1 MKTVYSKF
9 YKVDN
14 VTQMASEA
22 NFEVPV
28 NINAYIQDLIE
39 DCTKK
44 AGDREYKFDE
54 TRTTT
59 QPRVMNIINDEKR
72 DATALALA
80 DRLTKVEHRRN
91 EQYSQLKGEI
101 PTGILLVAYVDMEL
115 DGQSEFKVII
125 AKADY
130 TEFIEEITGQ
140 KKAGLPTKKKL
151 FKSFIVN
158 VTWEDGVPK
167 LSNLKTYDP
176 KKDTA
181 SYWWDDFLELSE
193 VRTNAENTQNAMK
206 LLKKEILTPIK
217 EQHKEAYLPLYNAT
231 VRYMRTRGSFDLE
244 YFRDNV
250 FGAQVIND
258 PTFNMEKWKNKIT
271 KLTKEEKRF
280 DRVFEKQ
287 PEVVKERSFSTE
299 LELTPLIELRIKN
312 NFSTQDTV
320 IRARRD
326 EGDDGIFIKS
336 DSGYKFAKGLE
347 NPEN

>member
-1 MKTVYSKF
+1 MRTVYSKF

-14 VTQMASEA
+14 AAQEA
-22 NFEVPV
+22 TEAIFEVPV
-28 NINAYIQDLIE
+28 NINAYVQELIE

-44 AGDREYKFDE
+44 AGDREYKFDT

-59 QPRVMNIINDEKR
+59 QPRVMNIVNGVDR
-72 DATALALA
+72 DATSLALA
-80 DRLTKVEHRRN
+80 DRLTKVEHKSN
-91 EQYSQLKGEI
+91 EQHKQLKGEI

-115 DGQSEFKVII
+115 DGRNEFKVIL

-130 TEFIEEITGQ
+130 TEFIEEVTGQ
-140 KKAGLPTKKKL
+140 KKTGLPTKKKL
-151 FKSFIVN
+151 FKSFIAN
-158 VTWEDGVPK
+158 VTWEGGNAR
-167 LSNLKTYDP
+167 LYQLKTYDP

-181 SYWWDDFLELSE
+181 NYWWDDFLELTE
-193 VRTNAENTQNAMK
+193 VRTNSENTQNAMK
-206 LLKKEILTPIK
+206 LLKKEILSPIK

-231 VRYMRTRGSFDLE
+231 VRYMRTRGNFDLD
-244 YFRDNV
+244 YFRDTV
-250 FGAQVIND
+250 FGGQVIND
-258 PTFNMEKWKNKIT
+258 ATFDMEKWKNKIT
-271 KLTKEEKRF
+271 KLTRGEKRF
-280 DRVFEKQ
+280 DSVFTKQ
-287 PEVVKERSFSTE
+287 PEVVKERSYATE
-299 LELTPLIELRIKN
+299 LELTPLIDLRIKT